1 MAMLRAGWIWILT
14 LGVAG
19 CAARGGSAP
28 PLQPPA
34 AVRRALP
41 ELIAAE
47 SALLVYVP
55 APESSLR
62 GLQALLAR
70 LGEDRTVAAT
80 VTMLRQSLAARAG
93 LTEVT
98 SLAGLGIDPQ
108 RPVALTL
115 DQGRLVLRAATASAE
130 LVRAR
135 FDAVQRQRGARIF
148 EEPVGAQLWRVGRE
162 AHQGA
167 AMAVAEVD
175 GWTVLVTGLPEDAG
189 ARHRVL
195 AGVLAAPA
203 RTMATDPTFAVAL
216 AAAPGSPF
224 LLLAPGVLGLE
235 RVAVGATP
243 DGEGVRLW
251 FEGAVPE
258 RQHGALAGLSH
269 GSGDAGDA
277 VAALIGADALLAA
290 KGELALELPALARL
304 RAELR
309 PWLGAA
315 QRWLGRIGLGRIE
328 LEHELLERSR
338 GPLAAAV
345 YMPSLGFFLA
355 LGGGDGETLVARL
368 PAALSLRVRDPAAV
382 SRALG
387 SLFGASTA
395 RRGPGWVARSVGG
408 RAIDVHGTGAGKV
421 FRALTRNGDTLVGA
435 ALHGDLLVLG
445 TGDGFDRTLELA
457 QRGPG
462 ARAPRTIT
470 DTDLPSAAREA
481 FQADDG
487 SVVYSSMTPAAGILA
502 LAKARDPREAMARG
516 VASQL
521 RDVAFSARLGS
532 TGVKGRLELRLRARR

>member
-1 MAMLRAGWIWILT
+1 MAMLRAGWIWIVT
-14 LGVAG
+14 LGLAG
-19 CAARGGSAP
+19 CAARGGRAP
-28 PLQPPA
+28 ALQQAPA
-34 AVRRALP
+34 PVRRALP
-41 ELIAAE
+41 ELIAAD

-55 APESSLR
+55 APERSLR
-62 GLQALLAR
+62 GLQALLGR
-70 LGEDRTVAAT
+70 LGEDRAVAAT
-80 VTMLRQSLAARAG
+80 VTMLRRSLAARAG

-130 LVRAR
+130 LVQTR

-148 EEPVGAQLWRVGRE
+148 EEPVGAQRWRVGRE
-162 AHQGA
+162 ARHGA
-167 AMAVAEVD
+167 AMALADVD
-175 GWTVLVTGLPEDAG
+175 GWTVLVTGLPDAEA
-189 ARHRVL
+189 ARHAVL
-195 AGVLAAPA
+195 TAVLAAPT
-203 RTMATDPTFAVAL
+203 RTMATEATFAVAQ

-243 DGEGVRLW
+243 SGEGVRMW

-258 RQHGALAGLSH
+258 RQHGVLAGLSH
-269 GSGDAGDA
+269 GAGDAGDA
-277 VAALIGADALLAA
+277 MAALIGADALLAA

-328 LEHELLERSR
+328 LERELLERSR

-368 PAALSLRVRDPAAV
+368 PAALSLRVRDPAAA
-382 SRALG
+382 SRSLG

-408 RAIDVHGTGAGKV
+408 RAIDVHGTAGGKV
-421 FRALTRNGDTLVGA
+421 FRALTNNGDTLVGA

-445 TGDGFDRTLELA
+445 TGEGFDRTLELA

-462 ARAPRTIT
+462 ATSIT
-470 DTDLPSAAREA
+470 DADLPSDARAA

-502 LAKARDPREAMARG
+502 LARARDVREVVARG

-532 TGVKGRLELRLRARR
+532 TGVKGSLQLRLRARR